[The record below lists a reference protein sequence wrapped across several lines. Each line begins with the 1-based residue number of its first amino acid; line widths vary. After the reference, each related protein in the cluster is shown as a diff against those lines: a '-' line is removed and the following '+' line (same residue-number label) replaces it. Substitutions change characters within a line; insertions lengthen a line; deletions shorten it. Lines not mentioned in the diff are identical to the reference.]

1 MDVVDGLQPSQK
13 EGGKSLIMLTIWE
26 VWRERNQRVFD
37 KRYKNIRQIM
47 GSIFEEARAWA
58 NAGNRGLQE
67 IITGQGNNQESV
79 SSQSHTVV
87 TNLDVN

>member
-1 MDVVDGLQPSQK
+1 
-13 EGGKSLIMLTIWE
+13 

-37 KRYKNIRQIM
+37 KRCRSIQQIM

-67 IITGQGNNQESV
+67 IITRQGNNQEAG

-87 TNLDVN
+87 TNPEVN